1 MTFKQVIVLRSD
13 LGMQKGKLVAQGA
26 HASLGAYLKAA
37 EDNRD
42 EWESTGQMKIA
53 VKVDSEKELVMLFEN
68 AKKMKIPAC
77 LIKDAG
83 HTQVE
88 PGSITALGLGPA
100 KENELDKL
108 TGHLKLL

>member
-1 MTFKQVIVLRSD
+1 MTFKQIIIVRKD
-13 LGMQKGKLVAQGA
+13 LGMSTGKIVAQSC
-26 HASLGAYLKAA
+26 HASLGAYLKAN
-37 EDNRD
+37 EENRD

-77 LIKDAG
+77 LIRDAG

-100 KENELDKL
+100 KEQDLDKL